1 MPEWAAAQDVGLGD
15 RYTLALGSPWDQMG
29 QEEGWRPR
37 EGSHRVGLSATDP
50 PQGGSRTSVLVSMLS
65 LPLPDIPVDRDI
77 HLLPFWIGMLSC
89 GGWGRALALDGVIGE
104 NKSPGVGWHL

>member
-1 MPEWAAAQDVGLGD
+1 MPEWEAAQDVGLGD

-29 QEEGWRPR
+29 QEEGWR
-37 EGSHRVGLSATDP
+37 

-89 GGWGRALALDGVIGE
+89 GGWGRALALDGVIWE